1 MIASGAMLSNCA
13 RNSSLFLIFS
23 GWVMGRSSA
32 SAARLTGD
40 AANFMPRPLGRSGWV
55 ATSLMRKPAATSF
68 SSVGTANS
76 GVPQNTKSIM
86 AALPF
91 ALLHQLADL
100 ALQHVAFQRADVVD
114 VELAVEV
121 IRFVHQG
128 ARQQVFPADFKCF
141 AFNVLGTRRDL
152 ARSRHL
158 LAKLRQ
164 AEATFV
170 GRKPSFGVDDL
181 WIHEHDLGL
190 RIFLK
195 GDIDNGDA
203 LADANLRR
211 GQTDAVRG
219 VHAFKHVID
228 KLAQLFV
235 EDGDRGARLLQDR
248 IAEFHDGV
256 DHLEVSQLLAVAFEI
271 APHFQHRIAS
281 ELLQCAPRDGERNH
295 GLGGNS
301 RCGND
306 ADIRA
311 LVGGLY
317 RLAAGEVHR
326 SQRTPQRGNW
336 LQVTAHANVLAV
348 GNATLQTTGVV
359 RSPREAGERLNPLVL
374 VAYFIMHFVAE

>member
-1 MIASGAMLSNCA
+1 MIASAAMLSNCA

-141 AFNVLGTRRDL
+141 AFDVLRPRGNV
-152 ARSRHL
+152 ARPRHL
-158 LAKLRQ
+158 LSEFGQ
-164 AEATFV
+164 AQATFV
-170 GRKPSFGVDDL
+170 GCKPPFGVDDL
-181 WIHEHDLGL
+181 WIHEHDLRLG
-190 RIFLK
+190 IFLK
-195 GDIDNGDA
+195 GDINDGNA

-235 EDGDRGARLLQDR
+235 EDGNRGARLLQDR

-256 DHLEVSQLLAVAFEI
+256 DHLEVSQLLTVAFEI
-271 APHFQHRIAS
+271 PSHFQHRIAS
-281 ELLQCAPRDGERNH
+281 ELFQRAARQSERHH
-295 GLGGNS
+295 GFSGHS
-301 RCGND
+301 CGWHD
-306 ADIRA
+306 ADVRA

-326 SQRTPQRGNW
+326 AQRTPQRGNR
-336 LQVTAHANVLAV
+336 LQVTAHPNVLAV

-359 RSPREAGERLNPLVL
+359 RSPREAGERLYPLVL
-374 VAYFIMHFVAE
+374 VAYFIMHVGAE